1 MRSHLR
7 LHIPNLSDLNLM
19 IPSLCHSPT
28 ASIPSSYLSRSSSIH
43 SNTSSASSTSSTS
56 STITDKPE
64 LVCPPSPITA
74 LILSSWYKY
83 DWANS
88 SDALADWL
96 NARWKKS
103 GYVVDR
109 RVVHF
114 LIKMDGVRDVQ
125 MGLGDCLGGA
135 FIRPLRVVIEE

>member
-7 LHIPNLSDLNLM
+7 LHLPSLSDLNLV

-28 ASIPSSYLSRSSSIH
+28 ASFSSSYLSRSSS
-43 SNTSSASSTSSTS
+43 SVSTASSCTTADQSEMT
-56 STITDKPE
+56 
-64 LVCPPSPITA
+64 CPPSPVIA
-74 LILSSWYKY
+74 QILSSWYKY

-103 GYVVDR
+103 GYGVDR
-109 RVVHF
+109 RIVYF
-114 LIKMDGVRDVQ
+114 LIKMDGCRDVQ
-125 MGLGDCLGGA
+125 MGLGDLSGGRFVRA
-135 FIRPLRVVIEE
+135 LRTEEE